1 MNEMLNSNLILLD
14 YDAENKNEVFYK
26 ATELLFENG
35 IIESKELMIEELQ
48 KREESGSTE
57 LEFGFAIP
65 HAKSENIKRASI
77 VFIRLKKGILWEES
91 KVDNIFVLAIPK
103 KDQVDTHLKILVSL
117 SRKIMK
123 DEFINQIKS
132 SQNKSEIVNLIIKEN

>member
-1 MNEMLNSNLILLD
+1 MALQYLMLN
-14 YDAENKNEVFYK
+14 
-26 ATELLFENG
+26 
-35 IIESKELMIEELQ
+35 
-48 KREESGSTE
+48 
-57 LEFGFAIP
+57 
-65 HAKSENIKRASI
+65 
-77 VFIRLKKGILWEES
+77 ILWEES
-91 KVDNIFVLAIPK
+91 EVDNIFVLAIPK